1 MLYIFYLIYEIIRD
15 IVVTMAICVI
25 VGVGLYHFSIEHLAD
40 HFPLM
45 HNPTIAAALG
55 AAFGGFVNIPI
66 TWLVKGK
73 KKIKQL
79 DE

>member
-1 MLYIFYLIYEIIRD
+1 MLYVFYLIYEIVRD
-15 IVVTMAICVI
+15 IVVTMVICVI
-25 VGVGLYHFSIEHLAD
+25 VGVGLYHFSMEYLAD
-40 HFPLM
+40 RFPML

-55 AAFGGFVNIPI
+55 AAFGGLVNVPI

-73 KKIKQL
+73 KKIKHL